1 MTNEIQ
7 EEIKALPE
15 EEFRNLRLWLLDEVK
30 RRENAM
36 AIARAE
42 ADLVREL
49 QDAGKLDRPAAVTGP
64 AEDFEQVP
72 EWTDPGTDHSRMYQ
86 YGDIVRYE
94 NRLVRSTHQGL
105 NHWRP
110 GELGFDGRI
119 WEDITPREV
128 DTPSNVSAWQAGSTY
143 NAGDKVE
150 YSGRTWR
157 VLQTH
162 TAQAGWEPTAVPAL
176 FEQDD

>member
-7 EEIKALPE
+7 ERITALPE
-15 EEFRNLRLWLLDEVK
+15 EEFRTLRLWLLDEVK
-30 RRENAM
+30 RRENAQ

-42 ADLVREL
+42 ADLVRDL
-49 QDAGKLDRPAAVTGP
+49 QDAGKLDRPAAVTDP

-72 EWTDPGTDHSRMYQ
+72 EWADPGTDHSRMYQ

-94 NRLVRSTHQGL
+94 DRIVRSTHQGL

-119 WEDITPREV
+119 WEDITPRGGRYPLQFSRMASGEHV
-128 DTPSNVSAWQAGSTY
+128 QRRRQSRVQRSNLAGAPDSHST
-143 NAGDKVE
+143 
-150 YSGRTWR
+150 SR
-157 VLQTH
+157 VG
-162 TAQAGWEPTAVPAL
+162 AYRCSRSV
-176 FEQDD
+176 